1 MKRFSLL
8 FFFAASAWSVCVA
21 AGPESKMVIE
31 ASEGVIINQPRFENA
46 EDGDLQFR
54 CRLET
59 KNERLINAVAYL
71 LFEAVKLEGEEEEVL
86 WSQKKMVLRKQFT
99 KRFGGR
105 VGMYIRQD
113 IEGLTEEYQQLRISF
128 VNRRPVE

>member
-8 FFFAASAWSVCVA
+8 FFFAASVWSVCFA
-21 AGPESKMVIE
+21 SGPESKMVIE
-31 ASEGVIINQPRFENA
+31 ASEGVVINQPRFEYA

-59 KNERLINAVAYL
+59 KNERLVNAVAYL
-71 LFEAVKLEGEEEEVL
+71 LFEAVNLDGEEEEVL
-86 WSQKKMVLRKQFT
+86 WSLEKVVLRNQFT

-105 VGMYIRQD
+105 VGMYIRQN
-113 IEGLTEEYQQLRISF
+113 IEGLPEEYQQLRISF
-128 VNRRPVE
+128 VNRPIEK

>member
-8 FFFAASAWSVCVA
+8 FFFAASVWSVCHA
-21 AGPESKMVIE
+21 SGPESKMVIE
-31 ASEGVIINQPRFENA
+31 VSDGVVINQPRFEYA

-59 KNERLINAVAYL
+59 KNERLVNAVAYL
-71 LFEAVKLEGEEEEVL
+71 LFEAVNLDGEEEEVL
-86 WSQKKMVLRKQFT
+86 WSQKKVVLRKQFT

-105 VGMYIRQD
+105 VGMFIRQD
-113 IEGLTEEYQQLRISF
+113 IEGLPEEYQQLKISF
-128 VNRRPVE
+128 VNKPLEK